1 MDVLSTCDYRDTT
14 THIIACLL
22 SQKSIFGS
30 GALSGKLLLVRII
43 ENNKI
48 AAYFRHFRLSKGLG

>member
-1 MDVLSTCDYRDTT
+1 MDVLSTCDYRDNTT
-14 THIIACLL
+14 PITACLL

-30 GALSGKLLLVRII
+30 GALSGKLLLVKII

-48 AAYFRHFRLSKGLG
+48 DDNYRSG